1 MANQPAN
8 PQARSDNWLPVA
20 RNNIAVHAARA
31 DRLVSQLAQD
41 IAQRLQLAIQ
51 TRGKAVLSVSGGK
64 SPIALFESLR
74 MHAIDWSKVSVTL
87 VDERCVPSTHPDS
100 NAQLVKHHLLQDAAH
115 AATLVPMVT
124 ESIDVSDAT
133 QQAVWASMQ
142 LQTVGTADVLV
153 LGMGA
158 DGHTASLFPDAP
170 NLSQALDLHNT
181 QTCIGITLAH
191 PPANA
196 PYPRVT
202 QTLANLLTAKHIS
215 LPISGDDKLGTL
227 QSAWSHVQD
236 ALPVSHVLHQTMTPV
251 ALWIN
256 T

>member
-1 MANQPAN
+1 MAHTHPQDAAPNAWMPA
-8 PQARSDNWLPVA
+8 SH
-20 RNNIAVHAARA
+20 NNITVHAVSA
-31 DRLVSQLAQD
+31 DRLVSELAQD

-74 MHAIDWSKVSVTL
+74 AQAIDWSQVSVTL

-100 NAQLVKHHLLQDAAH
+100 NSQLVKQHLLQDAAH

-124 ESIDVSDAT
+124 EAIDVSDAT
-133 QQAVWASMQ
+133 QQAAWASAQ
-142 LQTVGTADVLV
+142 WQTVGAADVLV

-158 DGHTASLFPDAP
+158 DGHTASLFADAP

-181 QTCIGITLAH
+181 QNCVGITLAH

-202 QTLANLLTAKHIS
+202 QTLAALLRAKHIV
-215 LPISGDDKLGTL
+215 LPISGNDKRNTL
-227 QSAWSHVQD
+227 QRTWTQKQNQ
-236 ALPVSHVLHQTMTPV
+236 LPVSHVLHQTLAPV
-251 ALWIN
+251 AVWIA